1 MFIDLSI
8 YKVLRSSGATCMLRP
23 SIYQHVALRWS
34 VEKWVVA
41 KTIKILLLPRP
52 EHRLIVQR
60 RNRHEKTNSR
70 NARLRSHCVGHTF
83 RWSGVEGVS
92 LIQSLHCRRRPWGY

>member
-1 MFIDLSI
+1 MFIELWI
-8 YKVLRSSGATCMLRP
+8 YKVLRSSGATCMPRP
-23 SIYQHVALRWS
+23 TIYQHVALRWS
-34 VEKWVVA
+34 VEQWLVA
-41 KTIKILLLPRP
+41 KSINIWLLRSP

-92 LIQSLHCRRRPWGY
+92 LIQSLH